1 MQQSVS
7 YFFLIG
13 LFMTGAALWGRW
25 AATDEKLKDGMT
37 DFFLRTRL
45 REVVSRIVMGIGSW
59 TFLWHLLI
67 GLDGESARVVMA
79 SNALMVVVMLWV
91 SLNDNGSKYA
101 ANDAAKPPFVRNPP

>member
-1 MQQSVS
+1 MQQSLS

-13 LFMTGAALWGRW
+13 LMMLGAALWGRW

-37 DFFLRTRL
+37 DFFLRSRW
-45 REVVSRIVMGIGSW
+45 REVVARIVGGVGSW

-91 SLNDNGSKYA
+91 SVNKSHKYA
-101 ANDAAKPPFVRNPP
+101 ANHAATPLFVRNRP

>member
-45 REVVSRIVMGIGSW
+45 REVVSRIVMGVASW
-59 TFLWHLLI
+59 TCLWHLMTG
-67 GLDGESARVVMA
+67 GLDGESVRVVMA
-79 SNALMVVVMLWV
+79 SNVLMLVVMLWV
-91 SLNDNGSKYA
+91 SMKIQTKLS
-101 ANDAAKPPFVRNPP
+101 KPPFLSKPQDL

>member
-37 DFFLRTRL
+37 DFFLRSRW
-45 REVVSRIVMGIGSW
+45 REVVARMFGAVGSW
-59 TFLWHLLI
+59 TCMWHVAI
-67 GLDGESARVVMA
+67 GLDGESGRIVMA
-79 SNALMVVVMLWV
+79 SNVLMLVVMLWV
-91 SLNDNGSKYA
+91 SMKIQTGVS
-101 ANDAAKPPFVRNPP
+101 KPPFLSKPEDS